1 MRNDWGRE
9 CLEAYHRIIPK
20 SEPVE
25 DWEKRIQL
33 YALCVQFSLLTPYPL
48 PPSYTHIDHQIARM
62 EKGEVL
68 LLTNDDIYTVQKR
81 TIPRLRV
88 LP

>member
-1 MRNDWGRE
+1 MRNDWARE

-33 YALCVQFSLLTPYPL
+33 YALYVQLLYPFSI
-48 PPSYTHIDHQIARM
+48 PPSPIPCNPYL
-62 EKGEVL
+62 E
-68 LLTNDDIYTVQKR
+68 TNYWG
-81 TIPRLRV
+81 
-88 LP
+88 